1 MHSDGMCSHVYVL
14 YSANVYI
21 LYFDVYVMCS
31 NVYAMNF
38 NVYVF
43 C

>member
-1 MHSDGMCSHVYVL
+1 MHSDGMYFRVYVL

-21 LYFDVYVMCS
+21 LYLDVYVMCS
-31 NVYAMNF
+31 NVYAMYS